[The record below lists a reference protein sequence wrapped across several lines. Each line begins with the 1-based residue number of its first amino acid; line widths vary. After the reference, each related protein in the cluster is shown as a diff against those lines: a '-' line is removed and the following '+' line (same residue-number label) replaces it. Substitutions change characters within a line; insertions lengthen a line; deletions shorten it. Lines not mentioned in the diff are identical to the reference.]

1 MTNHDE
7 KLNRGKIRLINAITF
22 AMGFAQAVLLY
33 VMSTY
38 FKRAFGSENMGVF
51 YFLSYCIVLLFL
63 LNFHKIVRIFGKSN
77 AFYFSLLFKLASI
90 SFLMVLDPGYAS
102 IVFMVLF
109 IIFGNLEWVSLDFIL
124 ESFSTD
130 RMSGRIR
137 GKHLTI
143 LNMGFL
149 LGPFISTELLE
160 RFDFFGIFF
169 LIFLLNAVIFVVA
182 LIGLRNINH
191 RFRQDIDIA
200 GIFRKVIHRKNILRI
215 YWISF
220 VLDFFYALLSI
231 YTPLYLLDLGMTFR
245 ELGIVLTVMLV
256 PFALLQYPA
265 GILADKKFGEKE
277 FLIISL
283 FIMGISSIA
292 TYYIGSKSVFTWSL
306 VLFVSRIG
314 AALVEILRD
323 SYFYKKID
331 AHDVDLIDFFRT
343 TNSLAYIVATV
354 LAIILL
360 LAFPMKAIFIL
371 VGVVVLAALY
381 PAFRLVDN
389 KCEKELLAEKK

>member
-1 MTNHDE
+1 MAHDE
-7 KLNRGKIRLINAITF
+7 RLNRGKIRLINFITF

-38 FKRAFGSENMGVF
+38 FERAFGSENIGGF
-51 YFLSYCIVLLFL
+51 YLISYCIVLIFL
-63 LNFHKIVRIFGKSN
+63 LNFHKIVRVFGKSN
-77 AFYFSLLFKLASI
+77 AFYFSLLFKLVAV
-90 SFLMVLDPGYAS
+90 SFLMVLNPGYIS
-102 IVFMVLF
+102 IVFMMLF

-143 LNMGFL
+143 LNAGFL
-149 LGPFISTELLE
+149 MGPFLSTSILD

-200 GIFRKVIHRKNILRI
+200 GIFKKIIHRKNILRI

-220 VLDFFYALLSI
+220 VLDFFFALITI
-231 YTPLYLLDLGMTFR
+231 YTPLYLLDLGMTLR
-245 ELGIVLTVMLV
+245 ELGAVFTIMLI
-256 PFALLQYPA
+256 PFVLLQYPM

-277 FLIISL
+277 FLIGSL
-283 FIMGISSIA
+283 FIMGLSSIA
-292 TYYIGSKSVFTWSL
+292 IYYIGSKSVFMWSL
-306 VLFVSRIG
+306 VLFTSRIG

-343 TNSLAYIVATV
+343 ANSLAYIVSTAT
-354 LAIILL
+354 AAFILTI
-360 LAFPMKAIFIL
+360 FTVKAIFIL

-389 KCEKELLAEKK
+389 RCEKELLVEKS